1 VNRGNNS
8 DNGGV
13 SGNFQ
18 TSNRATAR
26 PPSRAFFSQNEIF
39 SGGETFMAGRP
50 SKPVQLIKLEG
61 NKDRRTKAELDH
73 REKMEKKLQTG
84 TIFKEEPAT
93 KADPVAH
100 KEFLRLKKLYKEIEF
115 VEGLDQ
121 ATINRYC
128 QLKGQE
134 AFLQDLYIELKKAI
148 DSTKQIT
155 RKMDFYEDMKEVIT
169 KQNQVRDKMLKLEDR
184 LFLNPVARMRSIPKK
199 PTEEKKKSPMA
210 EFLNRRAGQNG

>member
-1 VNRGNNS
+1 
-8 DNGGV
+8 
-13 SGNFQ
+13 
-18 TSNRATAR
+18 
-26 PPSRAFFSQNEIF
+26 
-39 SGGETFMAGRP
+39 MAGRP

-61 NKDRRTKAELDH
+61 NKDKRSKAELDH
-73 REKMEKKLQTG
+73 REEMEKKLKTG
-84 TIFKEEPAT
+84 STFREEPAT

-100 KEFLRLKKLYKEIEF
+100 KEFLRLRKLYKEIEF

-134 AFLQDLYIELKKAI
+134 DFLQQLYNQVKEAIEKAKQMSKKLSLYDDL
-148 DSTKQIT
+148 
-155 RKMDFYEDMKEVIT
+155 KEIIT

-199 PTEEKKKSPMA
+199 PMEEQDDSPMA
-210 EFLNRRAGQNG
+210 KFLKSRGADG

>member
-1 VNRGNNS
+1 
-8 DNGGV
+8 
-13 SGNFQ
+13 
-18 TSNRATAR
+18 
-26 PPSRAFFSQNEIF
+26 
-39 SGGETFMAGRP
+39 MAGRP

-61 NKDRRTKAELDH
+61 NKDRRTKAELEH

-84 TIFKEEPAT
+84 TLFREEPAT

-100 KEFLRLKKLYKEIEF
+100 KEFLRLRKLYKEIEF

-134 AFLQDLYIELKKAI
+134 DFLQDLYVQVKNSIDAAKQVSKKMAL
-148 DSTKQIT
+148 
-155 RKMDFYEDMKEVIT
+155 YEDMKDIIT

-184 LFLNPVARMRSIPKK
+184 LFLNPVSRMRSIPKK
-199 PTEEKKKSPMA
+199 PPEGEKKSPMA
-210 EFLNRRAGQNG
+210 DFLKRRGNSG

>member
-1 VNRGNNS
+1 
-8 DNGGV
+8 
-13 SGNFQ
+13 
-18 TSNRATAR
+18 
-26 PPSRAFFSQNEIF
+26 
-39 SGGETFMAGRP
+39 MAGRP

-73 REKMEKKLQTG
+73 REKMEKSLQTG
-84 TIFKEEPAT
+84 TTIKEEPAT

-121 ATINRYC
+121 ATVNRYC

-134 AFLQDLYIELKKAI
+134 HFLQDLYVELKTMMESEEKI
-148 DSTKQIT
+148 GKKLSV
-155 RKMDFYEDMKEVIT
+155 YEDLKEVIT

-184 LFLNPVARMRSIPKK
+184 LFLNPVSRMRAIPKK
-199 PTEEKKKSPMA
+199 PEGDKEESPMA
-210 EFLNRRAGQNG
+210 KFLKRRGTHG

>member
-1 VNRGNNS
+1 
-8 DNGGV
+8 
-13 SGNFQ
+13 
-18 TSNRATAR
+18 
-26 PPSRAFFSQNEIF
+26 
-39 SGGETFMAGRP
+39 MAGRP

-73 REKMEKKLQTG
+73 REEMEKKMRTG
-84 TIFKEEPAT
+84 TLFKEEPAT

-134 AFLQDLYIELKKAI
+134 HFLQELYVEVKRAI
-148 DSTKQIT
+148 DAAKQVAK
-155 RKMDFYEDMKEVIT
+155 KMALYEDMKDIIT

-199 PTEEKKKSPMA
+199 PPEEEKKSPMA
-210 EFLNRRAGQNG
+210 EFLKRRGGSG

>member
-1 VNRGNNS
+1 
-8 DNGGV
+8 
-13 SGNFQ
+13 
-18 TSNRATAR
+18 
-26 PPSRAFFSQNEIF
+26 
-39 SGGETFMAGRP
+39 MAGRP

-61 NKDRRTKAELDH
+61 NKDRRTKAELEH
-73 REKMEKKLQTG
+73 REQMEKKLKTG
-84 TIFKEEPAT
+84 TAFREEPAT

-100 KEFLRLKKLYKEIEF
+100 KEFLRLRKLYKEIEF

-134 AFLQDLYIELKKAI
+134 DFLQQLYNQVKEAIEKSKQLSKKLSYYDELKEI
-148 DSTKQIT
+148 
-155 RKMDFYEDMKEVIT
+155 IT

-199 PTEEKKKSPMA
+199 PKEKKEESPMA
-210 EFLNRRAGQNG
+210 KFLKSRGTDG